1 MRHKLLAAVSL
12 CAVATLTS
20 QARADTLA
28 LQFSGGGVFT
38 SIELSYHL
46 NPNTGPIP
54 STGPG
59 GVIVW
64 PNPVDP
70 VGSYV
75 IDSVTGIFSDSDPN
89 LPAPIVDAAILGLVA
104 IHPENPAE
112 SNNYLVPHSF
122 SAHPVPHF
130 PTHNRFTYDNLLYAG
145 GSSPQTASSYP
156 RHGGYFDIYGL
167 LFTIDGGDVVD
178 LWSAGGSAPGAPFFP
193 PTYGVAVDVGGTGY
207 AVSSGIS
214 VPEPGSFWLLGAG
227 LIGML
232 AWRRSSARV

>member
-12 CAVATLTS
+12 FAMTSLIS
-20 QARADTLA
+20 QARADTLD

-38 SIELSYHL
+38 SIELTYHL
-46 NPNTGPIP
+46 NPNTGPIG
-54 STGPG
+54 T
-59 GVIVW
+59 W
-64 PNPVDP
+64 PNAFDP

-75 IDSVTGIFSDSDPN
+75 IDSVTGTFSDSAPD
-89 LPAPIVDAAILGLVA
+89 LPAPIVNAAIQGLVA
-104 IHPENPAE
+104 INPENPAE

-122 SAHPVPHF
+122 SAHPVADF
-130 PTHNRFTYDNLLYAG
+130 PTHNRFTYDNLLYADG
-145 GSSPQTASSYP
+145 NSPQTASSYP

-178 LWSAGGSAPGAPFFP
+178 LWSAGASAPGAPYFP
-193 PTYGVAVDVGGTGY
+193 PTYGAAVDIDGKGY

-227 LIGML
+227 LMGAL
-232 AWRRSSARV
+232 ALRRRSPASV